1 MTTGKV
7 KWYNEIK
14 GWGFIEQDDGPD
26 VFVHNS
32 NITDAY
38 KSLIDGEQ
46 VSFDIRKSERGLS
59 AENVVCI

>member
-1 MTTGKV
+1 MNNGIV
-7 KWYNEIK
+7 KWYDESK
-14 GWGFIEQDDGPD
+14 GFGFILQEDGPD

-32 NITDAY
+32 NINDAY
-38 KSLIDGEQ
+38 KSLIEGEQ